1 MSGSLGNL
9 WRLFAIARLLA
20 RHDALFPL
28 EDLGVAPAI
37 AKTAK
42 LLSKR
47 SVPGRP
53 GERLA
58 RALSEAGPSFI
69 KLGQALSTR
78 PDLLGEEIAED
89 LALLQDDL
97 PPFSGEEARQA
108 LEQEFQVPLDE
119 LFSTFDDTPVAAASI
134 AQVHFAETTEGE
146 QVAVKI
152 LRPGIEARF
161 RRDLDLFRWAARVME
176 RARPDLKR
184 LKPREVVET
193 IAQSVEMEMDLR
205 FEAAAAAEMAD
216 NFAGDA
222 TFIVPPVDWARTGA
236 RVLTTGRIKGL
247 PIGDRD
253 AVIQAGIDPKTVV
266 ENAARAFF
274 NQVFR
279 DGFFHA
285 DLHPGN
291 LFVLEDGAIGAVD
304 FGIMGRVD
312 KKTRRTLGE
321 MLLGFLTRDYRRAA
335 EVHFEA
341 GWVPRH
347 KSVDAFT
354 QACRSIAEPIL
365 DKPQNEISVGR
376 LLGQLFQVTET
387 FAMEAQPQL
396 LLLQK
401 TMLTAEGVSRRL
413 YPDTNMWVL
422 ARPLIEDWM
431 RANLGPEA
439 KIMDT
444 MQGLAQAAE
453 RLPHV
458 MEDLEIGARRLAEGR
473 LTLDP
478 ETVRLLRDGE
488 DKPRTPIVLWA
499 VVTILAVIFIYN
511 LMS

>member
-1 MSGSLGNL
+1 
-9 WRLFAIARLLA
+9 
-20 RHDALFPL
+20 
-28 EDLGVAPAI
+28 
-37 AKTAK
+37 
-42 LLSKR
+42 
-47 SVPGRP
+47 
-53 GERLA
+53 
-58 RALSEAGPSFI
+58 
-69 KLGQALSTR
+69 
-78 PDLLGEEIAED
+78 
-89 LALLQDDL
+89 
-97 PPFSGEEARQA
+97 
-108 LEQEFQVPLDE
+108 
-119 LFSTFDDTPVAAASI
+119 
-134 AQVHFAETTEGE
+134 
-146 QVAVKI
+146 
-152 LRPGIEARF
+152 
-161 RRDLDLFRWAARVME
+161 
-176 RARPDLKR
+176 
-184 LKPREVVET
+184 T
-193 IAQSVEMEMDLR
+193 IAQSVELEMDLR

-216 NFAGDA
+216 NFDGDD
-222 TFIVPPVDWARTGA
+222 TFVIPAVDWARTGS
-236 RVLTTGRIKGL
+236 RVLTTERIDGF
-247 PIGDRD
+247 PINDVAG
-253 AVIQAGIDPKTVV
+253 ITQAGIDPKTVV

-291 LFVLEDGAIGAVD
+291 LFVMDGGAIGAVD

-312 KKTRRTLGE
+312 KKTRRNLGE

-341 GWVPRH
+341 GWVPRD

-365 DKPQNEISVGR
+365 DKPQHEISIGR

-387 FAMEAQPQL
+387 FAMETQPQL

-401 TMLTAEGVSRRL
+401 TMLTAEGVSRKL

-444 MQGLAQAAE
+444 FQGLAEAAE
-453 RLPHV
+453 RLPRV

-488 DKPRTPIVLWA
+488 DKPRTPVLLWIIVA
-499 VVTILAVIFIYN
+499 ILAVIFTYN
-511 LMS
+511 LMN